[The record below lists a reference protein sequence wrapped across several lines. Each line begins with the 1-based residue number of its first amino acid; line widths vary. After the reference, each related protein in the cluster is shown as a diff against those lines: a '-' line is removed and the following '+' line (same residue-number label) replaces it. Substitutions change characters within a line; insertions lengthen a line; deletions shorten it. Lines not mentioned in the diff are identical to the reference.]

1 VSRVNFGAAAT
12 LARRARKTKEKIM
25 RTKQKVIGLGVSML
39 SPLLG
44 MSAQGAVVNNP
55 IGAYPNPATNNY
67 TAPGATQAGGFCG
80 ATSIANS
87 FSYLQTKYPSFYP
100 GSVLVPTSPAATRAS
115 MVGMETL
122 TANKQGPA
130 SNATIWNSKV
140 SYVNSVA
147 PGSTSFAAQVSPN
160 NPIGAFTTNAN
171 ATVQSAVPTIAFLL
185 AQLQAGE
192 DVEIGFAG
200 IIPGQNA
207 PANFGTDDTP
217 DDGDL
222 SADTDME
229 EEADPLNQSQNIDQD
244 MAEDAA
250 EANAAAKKASFSH
263 MVTLTGLTTGA
274 DGTTLSYLDPNNPTA
289 IFSSAYTIDPVSNYI
304 TFNWSNGGAN
314 TAVNGTYIFEAFA
327 ESPVPEPG
335 TMSLVLIVGA
345 SALSR
350 RSRRRSA

>member
-1 VSRVNFGAAAT
+1 MVVFGA
-12 LARRARKTKEKIM
+12 
-25 RTKQKVIGLGVSML
+25 SML
-39 SPLLG
+39 SSMLVV
-44 MSAQGAVVNNP
+44 SAQGAVVNNP

-67 TAPGATQAGGFCG
+67 TAPGAAKAGGFCG

-87 FSYLQTKYPSFYP
+87 FSYLQNTYPSFYP

-115 MVGMETL
+115 IVGMETL
-122 TANKQGPA
+122 TANKLGPV

-147 PGSTSFAAQVSPN
+147 PGSTSFVAQVSPN
-160 NPIGAFTTNAN
+160 NPIGGFTQNAN
-171 ATVQSAVPTIAFLL
+171 ATVMSKVPTVAFLL
-185 AQLQAGE
+185 SQLQMGE

-222 SADTDME
+222 SADTDAE

-244 MAEDAA
+244 PPEDAA
-250 EANAAAKKASFSH
+250 EVNPAAKQPSFSH
-263 MVTLTGLTTGA
+263 MVTLTGIDTTGM
-274 DGTTLSYLDPNNPTA
+274 TLSYLDPNNPTA
-289 IFSSAYTIDPVSNYI
+289 IFSSPYTIDATSNYI

-345 SALSR
+345 SALGR
-350 RSRRRSA
+350 RSRRNRA